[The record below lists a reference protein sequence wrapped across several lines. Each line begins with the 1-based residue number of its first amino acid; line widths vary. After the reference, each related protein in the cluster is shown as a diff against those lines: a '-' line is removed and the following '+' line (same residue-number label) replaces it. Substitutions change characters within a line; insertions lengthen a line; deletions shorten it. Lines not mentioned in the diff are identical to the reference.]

1 MRKLIF
7 SSFMLLSALSFAQTR
22 LVDKVERKGNELV
35 IPYEKYLLSNGL
47 TLIIHEDHSDPIVHT
62 DVTYHVGSAR
72 EEIGKSGFA
81 HFFEHMMFQGSDHVG
96 DEQHFKIVSE
106 AGGTLNGTTNQ
117 DRTNYFE
124 TMPSNQL
131 EVAMW
136 LESDRMGFLLDAV
149 TQQKFEVQRSTVKNE
164 RGQNYD
170 NRPYGLAREKT
181 AQALFPYGHPYSW
194 LTIGYIE
201 DLNRSNVEDL
211 KKFFLRWYGPNNATL
226 TIAGD
231 VKPAEVVKLAEIY
244 FGSIPRCPEV
254 KPMAKLPVTIDADRY
269 ISYEDNIRF
278 PMVSLSF
285 PTVASYSADEAPLDI
300 LADIIGGGKNSIL
313 YKNFI
318 KTELAVSADAMHP
331 TSELAGDF
339 ELSVRA
345 MPDKSL
351 TDMEA
356 MLRTSLAEFE
366 ARGVTDDDLQR
377 FKAGHEADLINSIS
391 TVNGKASS
399 LASYQTFTGNPN
411 QIGNELN
418 RYLRV
423 TKADVMRVYNTYIK
437 GKPAVILSVYP
448 KGKPEQV
455 AKPNNFTPLTTGTAM
470 NVTDYSGLVYKK
482 AHDSFDRNNKPV
494 AGPAP
499 LVKVP
504 AYWSS
509 TFSNGMKV
517 IGANTNEIPTYSI
530 LLSIEAGHKVEP
542 VSKAGLAY
550 LTAALMNESTE
561 KYTAEELADRTEK
574 LGSDVSVSAS
584 GDYLSVS
591 VSGLV
596 KNVDAALELMQE
608 RLFHPRF
615 DATEFERLKKQQ
627 LETIAN
633 QRTSATVMASNVFNK
648 LLYGG
653 AHILSMPVIG
663 TAESV
668 KNLTLEDVK
677 AFYKERLSP
686 SVSSL
691 VIVGDVEQETVLS
704 KLRFLSDWPAQKV
717 SIPVLGEAPAISK
730 TTIYLV
736 DKDRAPQSEFRI
748 GYMSIPY
755 DATGEYF
762 KTGLMNFCLGG
773 AFNSRIN
780 LNLRE
785 DKGWTY
791 GARSSF
797 NGDKLKG
804 PFVASAGIRGD
815 VTDSATVEFM
825 KEIKNYADKG
835 MTAAELEFTRKS
847 IGQRDALRYESNGQK
862 GLFLR
867 QIVTYGLDK
876 DFVSQQTKLLNAI
889 TLEELDAIAK
899 KQLPYNAMNIVIVG
913 DKKKVRAGLAKLGYP
928 LVDMD
933 SDGNVV
939 VPTEAK

>member
-1 MRKLIF
+1 MRILIL
-7 SSFMLLSALSFAQTR
+7 SSLLLLSVAGFAQTK
-22 LVDKVERKGNELV
+22 LVEKVERKGKELI
-35 IPYEKYLLSNGL
+35 IPYEKYVLSNGL
-47 TLIIHEDHSDPIVHT
+47 TLIVHEDHSDPIVHT

-181 AQALFPYGHPYSW
+181 AQALYPYGHPYSW

-201 DLNRSNVEDL
+201 DLNRSDVNDL

-226 TIAGD
+226 TVAGD
-231 VKPAEVVKLAEIY
+231 VKPAEVVKLAEKY

-254 KPMAKLPVTIDADRY
+254 KPMEKVPVSIDADRY
-269 ISYEDNIRF
+269 ISYEDNVRF
-278 PMVSLSF
+278 PMVSMAF
-285 PTVASYSADEAPLDI
+285 PTVASYNADEAPLDI

-318 KTELAVSADAMHP
+318 KSEQAVSADAMHP

-339 ELSVRA
+339 EISVRA
-345 MPDKSL
+345 MPDKKLS
-351 TDMEA
+351 DMEA
-356 MLRTSLAEFE
+356 MIRTSFAEFE
-366 ARGVTDDDLQR
+366 KRGVTDDDLQR
-377 FKAGHEADLINSIS
+377 FKASHEANMVNSIA
-391 TVNGKASS
+391 TVNGKAAS

-411 QIGNELN
+411 QIGNELA
-418 RYLRV
+418 RYTKV
-423 TKADVMRVYNTYIK
+423 TKEDVMRVYNKYIK
-437 GKPAVILSVYP
+437 GKPAVVLSVYP

-455 AKPNNFTPLTTGTAM
+455 AKPNNFTPPTSGKAL

-482 AHDSFDRNNKPV
+482 AKDDFDRSVKPTP
-494 AGPAP
+494 GPAP

-504 AYWSS
+504 AYW
-509 TFSNGMKV
+509 TDKLGNGMKV
-517 IGANTNEIPTYSI
+517 IGANTNETPTFSI
-530 LLSIEAGHKVEP
+530 LLSIEAGHKVES

-550 LTAALMNESTE
+550 LTAALMNESSE
-561 KYTAEELADRTEK
+561 KYTAEEFSDRAEK

-584 GDYLSVS
+584 GDYISVNA
-591 VSGLV
+591 SGLS
-596 KNVDAALELMQE
+596 KNIDATLALMQE

-615 DATEFERLKKQQ
+615 DAQEFERLKKQQ

-633 QRTSATVMASNVFNK
+633 QRTQATVMASNVFNK
-648 LLYGG
+648 LLYGKE
-653 AHILSMPVIG
+653 HILGIPTIG
-663 TAESV
+663 TAETV

-686 SVSSL
+686 SLSSL
-691 VIVGDVEQETVLS
+691 VIVGEVSPEEALA
-704 KLRFLSDWPAQKV
+704 KLGFLKEWKAKEVVVPTL
-717 SIPVLGEAPAISK
+717 PEAPTIAK

-736 DKDRAPQSEFRI
+736 DKERAPQSEFRI

-755 DATGEYF
+755 DATGEYY

-815 VTDSATVEFM
+815 ATDSATVEFM

-835 MTAAELEFTRKS
+835 MTAEELDFTRKS

-876 DFVSQQTKLLNAI
+876 DFVSKQGDILNNITKN
-889 TLEELDAIAK
+889 ELDVLAK
-899 KQLPYNAMNIVIVG
+899 KQLPYNNMNIVIVG
-913 DKKKVRAGLAKLGYP
+913 DKKKVRAGLSKLGYD

-933 SDGNVV
+933 ADGNVV
-939 VPTEAK
+939 VPTEVK